1 MDLGSE
7 GLVIGELDR
16 LGSRWV
22 RKCSRSSSLPVGKP
36 LADRRRSS
44 HLEPDFP
51 VEIEQ
56 SIAQIVATGTAER
69 RQRREGEAHSQ
80 LREECYCARGCAIR
94 LTARLPD
101 LRHVDDPEDHL
112 LVLDLFQWSR
122 FDVTGLQ

>member
-56 SIAQIVATGTAER
+56 SIAQIEIGR
-69 RQRREGEAHSQ
+69 AH
-80 LREECYCARGCAIR
+80 
-94 LTARLPD
+94 
-101 LRHVDDPEDHL
+101 V
-112 LVLDLFQWSR
+112 
-122 FDVTGLQ
+122 